1 LAESL
6 QTKDWGNRTGPPRA
20 DRLDTPRARRSAR
33 IIAGRRA
40 AQAGRRAWR
49 LAKVFWFFFSKK
61 NRKNKD
67 FFLKK
72 EAKTLLCFRCVAW
85 LARVVDSTQ
94 GARQSWAK

>member
-1 LAESL
+1 V
-6 QTKDWGNRTGPPRA
+6 NRSNFSA
-20 DRLDTPRARRSAR
+20 HHDRFHRSIRARGSVRT
-33 IIAGRRA
+33 IAGGRA
-40 AQAGRRAWR
+40 APDGRQAST
-49 LAKVFWFFFSKK
+49 LTKVFWFFFSKK

-94 GARQSWAK
+94 GARQSSAK